1 LPCREFTKIAESQKK
16 KRPGGRNLA
25 GRSKNQQARSLA
37 AIMVMIVVVVPVSV
51 MAPFARFFQ
60 IVPAGLRLTAVLTV
74 PALGIAQPALR
85 IADSLLALSVVIVVA
100 VQRPRG
106 DRSAQ
111 KRTDHKRRNECSGF
125 FKHPCLLRLPLHPTL
140 DWKGRERQSQ
150 MHESARV
157 QRGGEAIY
165 IAV

>member
-37 AIMVMIVVVVPVSV
+37 VIPIMIVIAIPV
-51 MAPFARFFQ
+51 MAPLARFFQ
-60 IVPAGLRLTAVLTV
+60 VMAASARLAAVCAVFALRIV
-74 PALGIAQPALR
+74 QSALR
-85 IADSLLALSVVIVVA
+85 IANSLLALSVVIVVA

-150 MHESARV
+150 VHESALVRH
-157 QRGGEAIY
+157 GGEAIY

>member
-16 KRPGGRNLA
+16 KRPGGRSLA

-37 AIMVMIVVVVPVSV
+37 VIPIMIVIAVPAV

-60 IVPAGLRLTAVLTV
+60 VVTAGPRLAAVCAVFALRIV
-74 PALGIAQPALR
+74 QSALR
-85 IADSLLALSVVIVVA
+85 IANSLLAFSVVIVVA
-100 VQRPRG
+100 VQCPRG
-106 DRSAQ
+106 DRSTQ
-111 KRTDHKRRNECSGF
+111 KRTDHKRRNECSGC

-140 DWKGRERQSQ
+140 DWKGRERRSQ
-150 MHESARV
+150 MHESAWV
-157 QRGGEAIY
+157 QHGGEAIY